1 MKLDNWFKQD
11 EKNGKSLTSLEK
23 NGKKSEKFW
32 EKWGKSLKSFEKNG
46 KKSDKIW
53 EKCEQDDEQ
62 KLQSLTVKTNFKKQE
77 K

>member
-1 MKLDNWFKQD
+1 MI
-11 EKNGKSLTSLEK
+11 
-23 NGKKSEKFW
+23 
-32 EKWGKSLKSFEKNG
+32 SLKSFEKNG

-62 KLQSLTVKTNFKKQE
+62 KLQSLTVKTNFKKHE